1 METESK
7 LFSLMDAYYHLF
19 NNSTLSNS
27 SAVNCLN
34 QLVEFRRELKIAKKN
49 LSSSKS
55 FSSIASNIISK
66 PGVPKSLKLVDSKP
80 NSQLSSTSFVYED
93 CDMYEDDQS
102 TLNIASNTE
111 TLAAQPVKAA
121 FVYRTPTARLQGAT
135 QRTFINGGNPFASTS
150 NFLNSKPQHSKP
162 AEVSYSFTAFGLEN
176 GTSKRNASK
185 STIDTPPQQSI
196 NPEYSLPMDFDDDDP
211 LEETPPEI
219 DFSLITTSSSISSS
233 TSSSVA

>member
-1 METESK
+1 MCVISQERSESVLDSLIMETESK

-121 FVYRTPTARLQGAT
+121 FVYRTLFTHGSTPRRNSAYIHQWRK
-135 QRTFINGGNPFASTS
+135 PFCF
-150 NFLNSKPQHSKP
+150 NVKFF
-162 AEVSYSFTAFGLEN
+162 E
-176 GTSKRNASK
+176 
-185 STIDTPPQQSI
+185 
-196 NPEYSLPMDFDDDDP
+196 
-211 LEETPPEI
+211 
-219 DFSLITTSSSISSS
+219 
-233 TSSSVA
+233 